1 MKVSEIGTINATYAS
16 LGREQLAVQRA
27 MLGQLETIA
36 DNSEFLQKLKRVDE
50 NIDRLVREGTY
61 IKA

>member
-1 MKVSEIGTINATYAS
+1 
-16 LGREQLAVQRA
+16 